1 MSARNFQLLVTDYD
15 LGWTNGF
22 EILKHVK
29 KRYPEVP
36 VIMFTGTGDQETA
49 VRAMKEGVADYVVKS
64 AMHGTRLRISAR
76 TALDHYRQ
84 RAILKENE
92 KLAIIGRLTAVIAH
106 EIKNPLDAVSNLLYL
121 TEKDPQKVGEY
132 LPLARREISRI
143 EQITNRTIGF
153 YRQSP
158 QAARVNVGEILDDI
172 LALYERRLEF
182 ENISVRKT
190 YRELELTSFPD
201 EVRQVCSNL
210 ILNAID
216 AIGQNGTITLRV
228 RASRSWTNFEQAG
241 IRITVADTG
250 LGIASENR
258 GRVFEAFFTTK
269 GQKGVGLGL
278 WVTKT
283 IVEQRGG
290 SIRVHSLKRPDG
302 SGTCFSVF
310 FPNEPPASANP

>member
-1 MSARNFQLLVTDYD
+1 MNDSPRILVIDDNAQDRLLSRRELNQEFPLAEIVELSGPEDLQRELSARNFQLLVTDYD

-29 KRYPEVP
+29 KRCPEVP

-158 QAARVNVGEILDDI
+158 KPPESMWARSSTIFW
-172 LALYERRLEF
+172 R
-182 ENISVRKT
+182 ST
-190 YRELELTSFPD
+190 REDLSLRTS
-201 EVRQVCSNL
+201 R
-210 ILNAID
+210 
-216 AIGQNGTITLRV
+216 
-228 RASRSWTNFEQAG
+228 
-241 IRITVADTG
+241 
-250 LGIASENR
+250 
-258 GRVFEAFFTTK
+258 
-269 GQKGVGLGL
+269 
-278 WVTKT
+278 
-283 IVEQRGG
+283 
-290 SIRVHSLKRPDG
+290 
-302 SGTCFSVF
+302 
-310 FPNEPPASANP
+310 